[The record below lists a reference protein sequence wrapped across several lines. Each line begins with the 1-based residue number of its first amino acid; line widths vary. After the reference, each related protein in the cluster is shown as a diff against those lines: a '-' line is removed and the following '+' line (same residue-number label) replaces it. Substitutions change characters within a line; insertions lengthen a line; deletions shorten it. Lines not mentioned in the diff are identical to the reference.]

1 MLSVMHR
8 TLIASLLL
16 AACGSSFMAE
26 DAPAP
31 DGGPADLA
39 LPGLDGGRSDAF
51 VARPTSCT
59 VELGEQQGEGCFC
72 NGPIA
77 YANGFLYRQ
86 SIGIEVYAADGGELT
101 PMGVVEERGSAQG
114 GLVIA
119 AGHLVSLLDF
129 AEDGDNLRVYSLD
142 DPANPT
148 VVGGL
153 RLPHIS
159 PQALG
164 ANGDQVVVATSS
176 IDEISLTWI
185 DLSEPTEPTE
195 RWTRTV
201 EATPSG
207 IAVTERGAFLTDE
220 RVGPTERTQ
229 WLSWWDTEGSLVDEV
244 ELDGRRW
251 NRTLLARG
259 DELFVSGTGER
270 TIERFVVG
278 EGLTRMDALA
288 SEDST
293 VGGEMLIRGD
303 LLLLSNPI
311 LIADVRSPI
320 RQLGV
325 VRPPIGDTHH
335 LAAPDGPLEWVYGSG
350 GNGVVAARITCE

>member
-1 MLSVMHR
+1 MTR
-8 TLIASLLL
+8 PLLFL
-16 AACGSSFMAE
+16 AFLTACGSSHRA
-26 DAPAP
+26 DDDLPL
-31 DGGPADLA
+31 DGGPATDMA
-39 LPGLDGGRSDAF
+39 RVDPDGGDIDAF
-51 VARPTSCT
+51 APRPTSCT
-59 VELGEQQGEGCFC
+59 VEIGEQQGEGCFC

-86 SIGIEVYAADGGELT
+86 SIGIEIYAVDRGELT

-142 DPANPT
+142 DPANPSL
-148 VVGGL
+148 VGGL
-153 RLPHIS
+153 RLPHDA

-176 IDEISLTWI
+176 IDEITLSWI
-185 DLSEPTEPTE
+185 DLSDPTEPSE
-195 RWTRTV
+195 RWTRTA
-201 EATPSG
+201 EGTPSS

-220 RVGPTERTQ
+220 RGEPTERTQ
-229 WLSWWDTEGSLVDEV
+229 WLTWWDTEGTLVDEV

-251 NRTLLARG
+251 NRSVVARG

-270 TIERFVVG
+270 LIERFVVG
-278 EGLTRMDALA
+278 EGLNRMDALVGGA
-288 SEDST
+288 ES
-293 VGGEMLIRGD
+293 VGGELLIRGD
-303 LLLLSNPI
+303 LLVLSNNPI

-320 RQLGV
+320 RRVGV
-325 VRPPIGDTHH
+325 ADSPIGDMHH

-350 GNGVVAARITCE
+350 GNGVVPARITCE